1 MIKLLLEVPLIHW
14 FLMLIGF
21 AVHVLMKLDKHIT
34 KGNTLK
40 SFFTIKTLISMVISL
55 LMSTGMIIAGNDS
68 FKGNDLLAFGA
79 LGAGYLNNS
88 LFTNLMQMFKAK
100 VNKVKEQEEG

>member
-1 MIKLLLEVPLIHW
+1 MIKLLLEVPPTFW

-34 KGNTLK
+34 KGCTVK
-40 SFFTIKTLISMVISL
+40 SFFTVKTLISMVISL

-88 LFTNLMQMFKAK
+88 LFTNLMQMFKAR
-100 VNKVKEQEEG
+100 VNKAKTDEE

>member
-1 MIKLLLEVPLIHW
+1 MIKLLSETPSLHW

-21 AVHVLMKLDKHIT
+21 AVHVLMKLYKHID
-34 KGNTLK
+34 KGNTIK
-40 SFFTIKTLISMVISL
+40 SFFTVKTLISMVISL
-55 LMSTGMIIAGNDS
+55 LMSSGMIIAGNDS

-88 LFTNLMQMFKAK
+88 LFTNLMQMFKARVSK
-100 VNKVKEQEEG
+100 AEKQNEE